1 MAEILTESFCE
12 RCGTRYTFEAATPK
26 KHRIGRLKVLSK
38 GLKNY
43 VLSDDASLDE
53 ALADARS
60 EEERELSGGQLDA
73 FHQTFQFCMS
83 CRQYTCSN
91 CWNEAE
97 GRCLSC
103 APLSLTGN
111 AQLGSPLDDLLA
123 RGGMAPLVGPAAVEG
138 DLALGTNGTTNGQH
152 SAEEAAPVDGS
163 AWPTIDLFRTAESA
177 PAANAAAPFVPEAIA
192 QVVPEAGAPV
202 PEAVAQVVPEAEA
215 EAAPEG
221 VAADAPAAPRDAD
234 LSEPSDFW
242 TKPFTG
248 FAPIAEPTNGHSPST
263 LPAPSP
269 EEAPPVEAAAEIEPA
284 APVEAAIGATADAPE
299 RAAEVELT
307 EDVPAAVE
315 IEAEAFQPVEA
326 AVAVEAMAAPAAE
339 AANTE
344 EAIEPAAVAEPLESG
359 EPIVE
364 SVEPIVEAV
373 EPIAA
378 QAPSVDPAAEARAME
393 LAERTTRL
401 LGRLRVQP
409 RSAGSAPAPAP
420 ADDRQAPA
428 TQAPALPQAPAP
440 SPTPAAAQAPAP
452 SRAPAA
458 SWPRLQPQPARTPVQ
473 PVPPPKPVDDPALI
487 PFDKLVERPA
497 PPAWMQPAAA
507 AAPVEPAREPVEPA
521 PEPVEAA
528 PPQPLPEPIA
538 ELLPEAPAA
547 DVPPAELAAEPPA
560 AEPLPAAAATDRV
573 EMPAWPRLTRPP
585 LSDSPPVQAPPL
597 PMPAQ
602 APQWPAPLQPGYDA
616 SSTPF
621 WASGD
626 SGRVAGEIDVW
637 TASAREVAEAPG
649 QVAGVQ
655 SCIKCGLSISATARF
670 CRRCGSRQG

>member
-43 VLSDDASLDE
+43 VLSDDTSLDE

-123 RGGMAPLVGPAAVEG
+123 RGGMAPLVSPAAVEA
-138 DLALGTNGTTNGQH
+138 DLALGTNGTSNGQH
-152 SAEEAAPVDGS
+152 PADEVAPADGS
-163 AWPTIDLFRTAESA
+163 AWPTIDLFRTAGSA
-177 PAANAAAPFVPEAIA
+177 PAADA
-192 QVVPEAGAPV
+192 VVAVV
-202 PEAVAQVVPEAEA
+202 PEAVAQVVPEPDAA
-215 EAAPEG
+215 VAPESA
-221 VAADAPAAPRDAD
+221 AADAPAAPEDAE
-234 LSEPSDFW
+234 LGEHSDFW

-248 FAPIAEPTNGHSPST
+248 FAPITEPTNGHSPSN
-263 LPAPSP
+263 LPDPSH
-269 EEAPPVEAAAEIEPA
+269 EEARPLEAAA
-284 APVEAAIGATADAPE
+284 
-299 RAAEVELT
+299 
-307 EDVPAAVE
+307 
-315 IEAEAFQPVEA
+315 AEADQPVEA
-326 AVAVEAMAAPAAE
+326 AVAVEADEALVVPAE
-339 AANTE
+339 AAGTVE
-344 EAIEPAAVAEPLESG
+344 SPEPAAVAEP
-359 EPIVE
+359 VE
-364 SVEPIVEAV
+364 SVEPVVGSVETVAEAV
-373 EPIAA
+373 EPIAD
-378 QAPSVDPAAEARAME
+378 QPPSVDPAAEAKAIE

-409 RSAGSAPAPAP
+409 RSAGSAPAPA
-420 ADDRQAPA
+420 DDRQAPA
-428 TQAPALPQAPAP
+428 
-440 SPTPAAAQAPAP
+440 AQAPAP
-452 SRAPAA
+452 PTPALPQTPAATQTPAAAPQPGA
-458 SWPRLQPQPARTPVQ
+458 SWPRLRPEPTHTPVQ
-473 PVPPPKPVDDPALI
+473 PVPLPKTVDDPALI
-487 PFDKLVERPA
+487 PFDKLVEHPA
-497 PPAWMQPAAA
+497 SPAWMRPAAGA
-507 AAPVEPAREPVEPA
+507 GPVEPA
-521 PEPVEAA
+521 PEPVEVA
-528 PPQPLPEPIA
+528 PPRPLPEPIA
-538 ELLPEAPAA
+538 EQMPEPPAA
-547 DVPPAELAAEPPA
+547 AVTPAESAAEPPA
-560 AEPLPAAAATDRV
+560 AEPVPAAAATDRV

-597 PMPAQ
+597 PMPTQ
-602 APQWPAPLQPGYDA
+602 DPQWPAPLQPGYDA

-621 WASGD
+621 WATGD

-649 QVAGVQ
+649 QIAGVQ

>member
-123 RGGMAPLVGPAAVEG
+123 RGGMAPLASPAAVEG

-152 SAEEAAPVDGS
+152 SADEAAPADGS

-177 PAANAAAPFVPEAIA
+177 PPADAATTIVPEAVA
-192 QVVPEAGAPV
+192 PAVPEVETPFV

-215 EAAPEG
+215 EAEAAPEAE
-221 VAADAPAAPRDAD
+221 AADAPAAPRDAD

-263 LPAPSP
+263 LPTPSP

-284 APVEAAIGATADAPE
+284 ARVDAAIAATANAPE
-299 RAAEVELT
+299 PAAEVELT
-307 EDVPAAVE
+307 KDPLAAVE
-315 IEAEAFQPVEA
+315 IEAESFQPVEA
-326 AVAVEAMAAPAAE
+326 AVAVEADEAVAAPVE
-339 AANTE
+339 L
-344 EAIEPAAVAEPLESG
+344 AAVAEPLESV

-364 SVEPIVEAV
+364 SVEPVVEAV
-373 EPIAA
+373 EPIVA
-378 QAPSVDPAAEARAME
+378 QALSVDPVAEARAME

-428 TQAPALPQAPAP
+428 AQAPALPQAPAP

-507 AAPVEPAREPVEPA
+507 AAPVEPAPQPAEPA

-538 ELLPEAPAA
+538 ELLPEASAA
-547 DVPPAELAAEPPA
+547 DVPPAEPAAEPPA

-585 LSDSPPVQAPPL
+585 LSDSPAVQAPPL